1 MDIIRIPIKNYIHVR
16 DNMSGVTYMVEGPI
30 THVLKSHETLKKAV
44 TAHVQ
49 LGKSQYITIK
59 NPVLRDDKNNLL
71 YEDFGNQVKLQYGS
85 EEIRTDKEYSVPFPL
100 YPGEEA
106 VGNVTAFLNVSAN
119 EEIKLKCVR
128 PFFDDLKNKNRKPGD
143 LWMLRGQI
151 SYVPRVE
158 AVLLEKI
165 YAVIIRPNHAL
176 KVSAKTD
183 CVDKYGNKR
192 MAGEQWLIREAG
204 SYLPNVEEEIVGDPI
219 KGITITDKLS
229 LHLKAK
235 CDFKDVYTKNRLAG
249 EEWLITLNEADM
261 HIVDVNEIL
270 VKNVPI
276 TVLSSREYCN
286 IINPMVDN
294 QTHYGQRV
302 QRRGEA
308 SFFLQPREILEGG
321 IQKVVVLDEND
332 ALLLK
337 ANQNYKHGEENRKS
351 GDRWMIR
358 GPCEFVLPLELTL
371 LEKRRAIP
379 LDDNEG
385 IYVRN
390 LFTGEIKM
398 ITGQTYLL
406 TASEELWQK
415 ELSTEIENLLLEQ
428 SKTKS
433 SVKRDKSRVVTYRA
447 PHNSVVQVY
456 DFRSKNDR
464 IVFGPELIKLGPH
477 EEFTVLRLSG
487 KKPKVENAI
496 LSLSIILGPDFMTDI
511 IEVET
516 RDHARLKVQLC
527 YSWRFIVDQKDL
539 NDCRKIFTVND
550 FVGDACK
557 NLAAKIRG
565 AVSTVTFENF
575 HNYSQNLVK
584 TAVFG
589 TDENNIA
596 LTSLKF
602 ESNNLLITNV
612 DIQSQEPC
620 DEKTRDNL
628 SQSTDLSI
636 QFINQSQKDESDHK
650 QLINTEE
657 SQGKLKL
664 QKLEDDT
671 HAEREN
677 TKLLIKKV
685 ATEAVKTSGD
695 LTARAHAIAKG
706 NEIQGNSLIDQ
717 AKLKV
722 QALDIEVLSSLIE
735 EEENIKEDIKKKEQ
749 IVDLE
754 LEKLTKLSQIEVE
767 EFQKTIQAI
776 GKETII
782 AMAKAGPET
791 QAKLL
796 KSLGIKSFLISD
808 GKNPINLFNTAKGIL
823 KKSDSKND
831 SEN

>member
-1 MDIIRIPIKNYIHVR
+1 
-16 DNMSGVTYMVEGPI
+16 MVEGPV
-30 THVLKSHETLKKAV
+30 THVLKSHETLKQKV
-44 TAHVQ
+44 TPHIQ
-49 LGKSQYITIK
+49 LGKSQYILIK
-59 NPVLRDDKNNLL
+59 NPVLRDEECNLL
-71 YEDFGNQVKLQYGS
+71 YEDFGNQVKLSYGS
-85 EEIRTDKEYSVPFPL
+85 EEIRTDADYKDPFPL

-106 VGNVTAFLNVSAN
+106 SGSVTTFINVSAN
-119 EEIKLKCVR
+119 EEIKLKAVR
-128 PFFDDLKNKNRKPGD
+128 PFFDTIKNKQRKPGD
-143 LWMLRGQI
+143 LWMLRGQC
-151 SYVPRVE
+151 SYIPRVE
-158 AVLLEKI
+158 ALIVEKI
-165 YAVIIRPNHAL
+165 FAKIIRPNHAL
-176 KVSAKTD
+176 KIMAKMD
-183 CVDKYGNKR
+183 CIDKYGNSHK
-192 MAGEQWLIREAG
+192 AGEQWLIREAG
-204 SYLPNVEEEIVGDPI
+204 SYLPNVEEEICGEPI
-219 KGITITDKLS
+219 SGITITDKLS
-229 LHLKAK
+229 LHMKAS
-235 CDFKDVYTKNRLAG
+235 CDYIDVYDKKRLAG
-249 EEWLITLNEADM
+249 EEWLITLQDADM
-261 HIVDVNEIL
+261 HITDVNEIL
-270 VKNVPI
+270 VKKVPI

-286 IINPMVDN
+286 IVNPMVEGK
-294 QTHYGQRV
+294 TIYGQRI

-337 ANQNYKHGEENRKS
+337 ANQFFKTEKEERKS

-398 ITGQTYLL
+398 VTGQTYLL
-406 TASEELWQK
+406 TASEELWEK
-415 ELSTEIENLLLEQ
+415 ELNPEVEVLLTEQ
-428 SKTKS
+428 TKYKPKS
-433 SVKRDKSRVVTYRA
+433 RDKSRVVTYRA

-456 DFRSKNDR
+456 DFRSKVDR

-477 EEFTVLRLSG
+477 EEFTILRLSG

-496 LSLSIILGPDFMTDI
+496 QSLSIILGPDFMTDI

-527 YSWRFIVDQKDL
+527 YSWRFIVDPKNID
-539 NDCRKIFTVND
+539 DCRKIFTVND

-557 NLAAKIRG
+557 NIAAKIRG

-584 TAVFG
+584 SAVFG
-589 TDENNIA
+589 VDEAGIS

-602 ESNNLLITNV
+602 ESNNLIITNV

-628 SQSTDLSI
+628 SESTDLSI

-650 QLINTEE
+650 TFISAEE

-664 QKLEDDT
+664 QKLDDDT

-722 QALDIEVLSSLIE
+722 QALEIEVISSLIE
-735 EEENIKEDIKKKEQ
+735 EEENIKQEINKKEE
-749 IVDLE
+749 IINLE
-754 LEKLTKLSQIEVE
+754 LEKLTKLSEIEVD
-767 EFQKTIQAI
+767 EFKKTINAI
-776 GKETII
+776 GKETLI
-782 AMAKAGPET
+782 AMARAGPET

-808 GKNPINLFNTAKGIL
+808 GKNPINLFNTARGIL
-823 KKSDSKND
+823 KKDTNSSRQECIDEDS
-831 SEN
+831 